1 MSNSLVYALFVESCH
16 KKLLSEE
23 LSSNVISGVLIS
35 SLKSPPKN
43 RLPTNL
49 LPEPRSPTI
58 SPFSGSG
65 ELCPWE
71 KWPITS
77 PESATVKLIYSRF
90 LWTCHKLSHLVS
102 RQETFG
108 MVLYLFVPCPRSGSN
123 VIL

>member
-1 MSNSLVYALFVESCH
+1 MSSSLVYALFIESCH

-23 LSSNVISGVLIS
+23 LSSNAISGVLIS
-35 SLKSPPKN
+35 SFKSPPKN
-43 RLPTNL
+43 MLPANL
-49 LPEPRSPTI
+49 LLELGSPTI
-58 SPFSGSG
+58 SPFSGSA

-102 RQETFG
+102 KQETFG
-108 MVLYLFVPCPRSGSN
+108 MVLHLLVPCPKSGSN
-123 VIL
+123 VIF

>member
-1 MSNSLVYALFVESCH
+1 MSSSLVYAFFVESCH

-23 LSSNVISGVLIS
+23 LSSNMISGVLIS
-35 SLKSPPKN
+35 SFKSPPKN
-43 RLPTNL
+43 MLSTNF
-49 LPEPRSPTI
+49 LPELG

-77 PESATVKLIYSRF
+77 IESATVKLIYSRF
-90 LWTCHKLSHLVS
+90 LQTCHKLSHLVS

-108 MVLYLFVPCPRSGSN
+108 MVLHLLVPCPRSGSN
-123 VIL
+123 IIF